1 MASTSSQTRA
11 SASST
16 RLPCSVMEAQVLL
29 AGLSFKST
37 LPLFFESAVFQR
49 LQQGDYSPPVID
61 STNSPDYNDPS
72 SLPAF
77 SYPRSLV
84 PFCFPPESLL
94 PLSVAS
100 GLDLFCSAQMAVQTL
115 QVLTDD
121 SPLTELSEVYD
132 VFEEA
137 APFLIYIHD
146 FWIGRANCP
155 LFAEHVLA
163 TATFL
168 SQGLPVFLRDN
179 LEQQWGI
186 PPDHRSQ
193 VLDSSKFERFPA
205 IPIPFCLRFREG
217 SAMMCLVPPKDLDP
231 FISIR
236 LSTKGPR
243 PRNLSPVEDSPS
255 PSGDHHS
262 VGPPKQN
269 KRKRELASLMA
280 DASSILDRRSATK
293 TPRKEDL
300 SNTPKAS
307 SSKKKVEKPLPKP
320 KATARSKTPVK
331 VVEESRVSPESEES
345 ATPSYQIKRV
355 RLPPRLRQAAKGKA
369 RQMEVLDVKESET
382 EEEVVP
388 PPSKRLKSSK
398 STPASSK
405 ASIFRPALLVDEQ
418 GRLKL
423 PGDLVEGFTPF
434 KRIEHARNSAPL
446 QRQNPIFDVNPEF
459 LDLGVILTTQK
470 ASFTMQDLLQIN
482 RTIRDP
488 AIPAQ
493 ACVSALSRGEFNSNS
508 SRLPGLKYVD
518 LAMDALNALHVA
530 TTSSTLNLTNS
541 LRRTQE
547 LRTQL
552 DRLGALFDQ
561 ARQSFLQSFRD
572 LQQAGQDPIVVL
584 EALKAAEP
592 QRKSLSVED
601 WTVLATLFQWS
612 SPFNLNGL
620 NFDNRTPAE
629 WIDLL
634 RSLHSGAAFV
644 TVTADGHLVAASQP
658 PAAAVEV
665 SEALDP
671 QGSPPSTVVE
681 QTSGVENLTSLS
693 EGSPIQ
699 TELDLPQIESLT
711 ESTLAPEKG
720 I

>member
-11 SASST
+11 SAPST
-16 RLPCSVMEAQVLL
+16 RLPCSLMEAQVML

-61 STNSPDYNDPS
+61 STNSPDYNGPS

-100 GLDLFCSAQMAVQTL
+100 GLDLFCSSQMAIRTL

-121 SPLTELSEVYD
+121 SPPTESSEVHD

-137 APFLIYIHD
+137 ASFLAFIFMI
-146 FWIGRANCP
+146 
-155 LFAEHVLA
+155 
-163 TATFL
+163 
-168 SQGLPVFLRDN
+168 SGLVRPIALYSRSTSLR
-179 LEQQWGI
+179 LLHFY
-186 PPDHRSQ
+186 PK

-205 IPIPFCLRFREG
+205 IPIPFCLCFREG
-217 SAMMCLVPPKDLDP
+217 SAMMRLVPPKDLDP

-236 LSTKGPR
+236 SSAKGPR
-243 PRNLSPVEDSPS
+243 PLNPSPVEDSPS

-269 KRKRELASLMA
+269 KRKWELASLMA

-293 TPRKEDL
+293 TPLKEDL
-300 SNTPKAS
+300 SDTPKGS

-320 KATARSKTPVK
+320 KATAQSKTTVK

-369 RQMEVLDVKESET
+369 RQMEVLDVEESDT

-388 PPSKRLKSSK
+388 PPSKSA
-398 STPASSK
+398 PAPPK
-405 ASIFRPALLVDEQ
+405 ASNFRPALLIDEQ

-423 PGDLVEGFTPF
+423 PGDSVEGFTPF

-459 LDLGVILTTQK
+459 LNLGVILTTQK

-482 RTIRDP
+482 RSIRDP
-488 AIPAQ
+488 SIPAQ
-493 ACVSALSRGEFNSNS
+493 ACVSALSRGEFNPNA

-561 ARQSFLQSFRD
+561 ARQSFLRSFLD

-592 QRKSLSVED
+592 QRESISVED
-601 WTVLATLFQWS
+601 WTLLATLFQWS

-620 NFDNRTPAE
+620 KFDNRTPAE

-634 RSLHSGAAFV
+634 RSIHSGATSA
-644 TVTADGHLVAASQP
+644 TVTTDGHLVDTSQP
-658 PAAAVEV
+658 PEAAVEV
-665 SEALDP
+665 SETLDP
-671 QGSPPSTVVE
+671 QDSPPITVVE
-681 QTSGVENLTSLS
+681 KASGVEDLASLS

>member
-1 MASTSSQTRA
+1 MATTSSQSRA
-11 SASST
+11 AAST
-16 RLPCSVMEAQVLL
+16 TLLPTSLIEAQVLL
-29 AGLSFKST
+29 AGLQSKST
-37 LPLFFESAVFQR
+37 LPLFFESAVFQH

-61 STNSPDYNDPS
+61 STNSPDYNGPS

-100 GLDLFCSAQMAVQTL
+100 GLDLFCSSQMAIRTL

-121 SPLTELSEVYD
+121 SPPTESSEVYD

-137 APFLIYIHD
+137 ASFLVYIHD

-168 SQGLPVFLRDN
+168 SQGLPA
-179 LEQQWGI
+179 
-186 PPDHRSQ
+186 
-193 VLDSSKFERFPA
+193 LDSSKFERFPA

-217 SAMMCLVPPKDLDP
+217 SAMMRLVPPKDLDP

-236 LSTKGPR
+236 SSTKGPR
-243 PRNLSPVEDSPS
+243 LLNLSPVEDSPS
-255 PSGDHHS
+255 PSGDHYS

-300 SNTPKAS
+300 SDTPKAS

-320 KATARSKTPVK
+320 KATARSKTTVK
-331 VVEESRVSPESEES
+331 VVEESRVSPESEEL

-369 RQMEVLDVKESET
+369 RQMEVLDVEESDT

-398 STPASSK
+398 SAPAPPK
-405 ASIFRPALLVDEQ
+405 ASNFRPALLIDEQ

-423 PGDLVEGFTPF
+423 PGDSVEGFTPF
-434 KRIEHARNSAPL
+434 KRIEHARNSVPL

-482 RTIRDP
+482 RSIRDP
-488 AIPAQ
+488 SIPAQ
-493 ACVSALSRGEFNSNS
+493 ACVSALSRGEFNPNA
-508 SRLPGLKYVD
+508 SRLPGLKCESCSSRSLKCMCSLDVD

-561 ARQSFLQSFRD
+561 ARQSFLQSFLD

-584 EALKAAEP
+584 EALKAAKP
-592 QRKSLSVED
+592 QRESISVED
-601 WTVLATLFQWS
+601 WTLLATLFQWS

-620 NFDNRTPAE
+620 KFDNRTPAE

-634 RSLHSGAAFV
+634 CSIHSGTTSA
-644 TVTADGHLVAASQP
+644 TVTTDGHLVDTSQP
-658 PAAAVEV
+658 PEAAVEV

-671 QGSPPSTVVE
+671 QGSLPNTVVE
-681 QTSGVENLTSLS
+681 KALGVEDLASLS

>member
-16 RLPCSVMEAQVLL
+16 RLPCSLMEAQVLL

-49 LQQGDYSPPVID
+49 LQQGDYSPPVIN
-61 STNSPDYNDPS
+61 STNSPDYNGPS

-100 GLDLFCSAQMAVQTL
+100 GLDLFCSSQMAIRTL

-121 SPLTELSEVYD
+121 SPSTEPPEVYE

-155 LFAEHVLA
+155 LFVEHVLA

-186 PPDHRSQ
+186 PPDHQSQ

-217 SAMMCLVPPKDLDP
+217 SAMMRLVPPKDLDP

-236 LSTKGPR
+236 SSTKGPR
-243 PRNLSPVEDSPS
+243 PLNLSPVEDSPS
-255 PSGDHHS
+255 PSGDHQS

-269 KRKRELASLMA
+269 KCKRELASLMA

-300 SNTPKAS
+300 SDTPKAS
-307 SSKKKVEKPLPKP
+307 SSKKVEKPLPKP
-320 KATARSKTPVK
+320 KATARSKTTVK

-345 ATPSYQIKRV
+345 AMPSYQIKRV
-355 RLPPRLRQAAKGKA
+355 RLRPRLCQAAKGKA
-369 RQMEVLDVKESET
+369 RQMEVLDVEESDI

-398 STPASSK
+398 SAPAPPK
-405 ASIFRPALLVDEQ
+405 ASNFRPALLIDEQ

-423 PGDLVEGFTPF
+423 PGDSVEGFTPF

-446 QRQNPIFDVNPEF
+446 QRQNPIFNVNPEF

-482 RTIRDP
+482 CTICDP

-552 DRLGALFDQ
+552 DRLGSLFDQ

-592 QRKSLSVED
+592 QRESISVED
-601 WTVLATLFQWS
+601 WTLLATLFQWS

-620 NFDNRTPAE
+620 KFDNRMPTE

-634 RSLHSGAAFV
+634 HSIHSDATSA
-644 TVTADGHLVAASQP
+644 TVTADGHLVDTSQP
-658 PAAAVEV
+658 PEAAVEV

-671 QGSPPSTVVE
+671 QGSPPITVVE
-681 QTSGVENLTSLS
+681 KASGVEDLASLS

-711 ESTLAPEKG
+711 ESTLAPGKG